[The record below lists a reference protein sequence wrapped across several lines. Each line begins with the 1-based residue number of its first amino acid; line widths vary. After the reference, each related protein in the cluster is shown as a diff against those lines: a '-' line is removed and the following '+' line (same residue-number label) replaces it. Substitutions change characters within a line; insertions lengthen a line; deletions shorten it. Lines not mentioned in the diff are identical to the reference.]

1 MSDLNEIKQK
11 YKSLAKYI
19 VEVDEGG
26 KIIFLEY
33 EKLCSEL
40 NKTNQRKTIVLV
52 LFRHILKNELIHP
65 DQVSDI
71 LIVIENEIFKEF
83 REIREYIND
92 VDKTGDVNL
101 IPKKELV
108 NKIYE
113 EKNNFLIKY
122 FRINDMLTLNLI
134 AEKYLKEQWINKKNL
149 QLFLERRYE
158 TLSKQDYNNWEE
170 SIVKYARSD
179 APLTERINFISE
191 LLTDL
196 YRVDSD
202 GDIEMQSTINWFEPL
217 LRELENKL
225 KSFDI
230 RHSNNVIQQK
240 GNPHQFIFPDE
251 NCWEFYKYWK
261 ENASVIKADLV
272 YIYWK
277 MKEENLIYPITVK
290 QYTDWL
296 YEKIGINLKG
306 YWKQLHRLDTPKR
319 RFAYS
324 TAKDKF
330 NL

>member
-1 MSDLNEIKQK
+1 MSDLNEIKRK
-11 YKSLAKYI
+11 YKSLAEYI
-19 VEVDEGG
+19 VEVDEDG

-83 REIREYIND
+83 RKIKDYIND
-92 VDKTGDVNL
+92 VDKAGDVNL

-149 QLFLERRYE
+149 ELFLKRRYE
-158 TLSKQDYNNWEE
+158 TLSKQDYNKWEE

-179 APLTERINFISE
+179 APLPERINFISV

-196 YRVDSD
+196 HRVDSD
-202 GDIEMQSTINWFEPL
+202 GEMGMQSTIDWLEPL
-217 LRELENKL
+217 LRELENEL
-225 KSFDI
+225 KISEI
-230 RHSNNVIQQK
+230 HQSNFVHQQK
-240 GNPHQFIFPDE
+240 DNPHTLIFPDV

-261 ENASVIKADLV
+261 ENASHIKADLV
-272 YIYWK
+272 YVYWK
-277 MKEENLIYPITVK
+277 MKEENLINQITVK
-290 QYTDWL
+290 QYKDWL
-296 YEKIGINLKG
+296 YEKIGIDLEG